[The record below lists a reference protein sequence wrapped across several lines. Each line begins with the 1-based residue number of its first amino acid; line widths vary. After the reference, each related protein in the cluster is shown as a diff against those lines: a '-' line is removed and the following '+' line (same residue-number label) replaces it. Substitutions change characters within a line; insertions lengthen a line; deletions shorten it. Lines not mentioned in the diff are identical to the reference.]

1 MASVRDKP
9 YGTFE
14 VMYRDPAGRQRSR
27 TFKRKTDANR
37 FAQAVET
44 DKARGEFV
52 DPRLARATVGHYAD
66 EWWDTLDVRPKTRQV
81 YEGHL
86 RNWVLPQFANVPV
99 ACQGGTSSAVSDM
112 FRHHIRVSSAGKFH
126 AIQSANG
133 GRATYKLEGRFRGVH
148 KAIGT
153 LRVVGTVTACSSAD
167 SGVVHFSATPAA
179 PGT

>member
-1 MASVRDKP
+1 MISVAVLLAVPTVALGLTRTLH
-9 YGTFE
+9 G
-14 VMYRDPAGRQRSR
+14 PAGPVKDSSVDI
-27 TFKRKTDANR
+27 TFKYRHRHAKVITR
-37 FAQAVET
+37 FE
-44 DKARGEFV
+44 
-52 DPRLARATVGHYAD
+52 
-66 EWWDTLDVRPKTRQV
+66 
-81 YEGHL
+81 
-86 RNWVLPQFANVPV
+86 FANVPV

-133 GRATYKLEGRFRGVH
+133 GRATYKVEGRFRGVH